1 MYKKLLISFLLCAV
15 SSTCFAQTALDGVL
29 PLLQK
34 PKRTEAETRRVVA
47 LFRSAKEAN
56 VVFATGAALVKTIPS
71 KTQEPALLSIV
82 MRPQDPLKQAFA
94 AIILTAMGNLDE
106 ELIPF
111 LESGLQSPDKA
122 LRAYA
127 AAAHTLI
134 RPKDTSYVTDI
145 ILLYSFDAKFATR
158 ALEALASTEKQQLKL
173 LKQGLNHT
181 DAATRAAAAAWLG
194 QLHNRQAA
202 DLLLKRAKT
211 ETDLGASGQLAIALA
226 KNREFTFDATLKGL
240 TKSYRAVPSSTYALA
255 LGFMTGHSVDALRT
269 ALTDSRVNVRIN
281 AARAAAYMANILAG
295 PDAFLYT
302 GDSTFD
308 IYLLKGLV
316 APLNALSQ
324 SGNEDEKR
332 YADHALRQ
340 IEKLMEPK

>member
-1 MYKKLLISFLLCAV
+1 MYKKLFISVLFCSVLA
-15 SSTCFAQTALDGVL
+15 TGFAQTALDGVL

-34 PKRTEAETRRVVA
+34 PKRTEEETRRVVT

-56 VVFATGAALVKTIPS
+56 VVFATGAALVKTVPS

-111 LESGLQSPDKA
+111 LENGLQSPDQA

-134 RPKDTSYVTDI
+134 RPQDATYAMNV
-145 ILLYSFDAKFATR
+145 ILLYSFDANFAAR
-158 ALEALASTEKQQLKL
+158 ALEALAPTEKQQLKL
-173 LKQGLNHT
+173 LKQGLNHS

-194 QLHNRQAA
+194 QLHNKQAA
-202 DLLLKRAKT
+202 DLLLKHAKT
-211 ETDLGASGQLAIALA
+211 ETDLGASAQLAVALA
-226 KNREFTFDATLKGL
+226 KNREFTLNEAVKGL
-240 TKSYRAVPSSTYALA
+240 TKNYQTVPSSTYALA
-255 LGFMTGHSVDALRT
+255 LGLMTGHATDSLRT

-281 AARAAAYMANILAG
+281 AARAAAYMANVLTG

-302 GDSTFD
+302 SDSAFD

-340 IEKLMEPK
+340 IEKLMETK